1 LRSDNLGRPALRLPT
16 PMHPSL
22 SPPEITPRPD
32 WVPVEPFQLEGQGSF
47 LSGDETHRLRVR
59 YFLRAD
65 GRLVGRA
72 WFGPGTQGP
81 PGHAH
86 GGSMAAVLDEAMGA
100 AAWLAGHTAVA
111 AHLATNFQRM
121 LPLGTDT
128 YLEAWIDRVDGRKV
142 WTRGRLLGEDDFV
155 FADAEALFVVLRP
168 EQLKPL
174 IEKAAAARGVD
185 PDSLL
190 RKS

>member
-1 LRSDNLGRPALRLPT
+1 MVSTSGA
-16 PMHPSL
+16 
-22 SPPEITPRPD
+22 PEITAPD
-32 WVPVEPFQLEGQGSF
+32 GWEPVEPFQLEAEGSF
-47 LSGDETHRLRVR
+47 LTGDEGQRLRVR

-72 WFGPGTQGP
+72 WFGPATQGP
-81 PGHAH
+81 PGFAH

-111 AHLATNFQRM
+111 AHLATNFRRM
-121 LPLGTDT
+121 LPLGTDA

-142 WTRGRLLGEDDFV
+142 WTRGRLLDEHEV
-155 FADAEALFVVLRP
+155 PFADAEALFVVLQP

-174 IEKAAAARGVD
+174 LEKVAAARGVD
-185 PDSLL
+185 SATLL
-190 RKS
+190 QKR